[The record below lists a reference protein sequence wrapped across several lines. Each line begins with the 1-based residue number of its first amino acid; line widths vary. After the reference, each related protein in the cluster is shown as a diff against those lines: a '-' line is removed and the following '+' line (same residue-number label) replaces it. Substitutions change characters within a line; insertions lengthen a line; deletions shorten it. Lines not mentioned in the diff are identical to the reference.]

1 MSLVDIKSVVQVAQS
16 TLAVGNTALKLA
28 ANAINGATVLSSQ
41 GMAIYRGLNLS
52 DNPTSTLQPVMDTK
66 QQVLNI
72 QQQAL
77 TIGREKGLPVQET
90 LRVAALA
97 TASLFVTE
105 RSLEVQQA
113 MQTFTS
119 NPTPATLETFTR
131 GLEVEQQSMVVRNI
145 SLAVERASLKIGF
158 PTSQTSTTADGK
170 TLRVIST
177 DDCGRTLV
185 TEISTE
191 IDRETTIATEVT
203 GVSDSSCSQ
212 ILAEFAQALEEAGVR
227 STHLDRKFTGGIAEL
242 EATKEFVRR
251 QPVKS
256 RTPSASAK
264 ASNTQKSQ
272 TTRPQQERQL

>member
-1 MSLVDIKSVVQVAQS
+1 MSLVEIKNVIQVAQS
-16 TLAVGNTALKLA
+16 TLAVGNAALKLA
-28 ANAINGATVLSSQ
+28 ANAINGVTVLSSQ
-41 GMAIYRGLNLS
+41 GMAVYRGLNLS
-52 DNPTSTLQPVMDTK
+52 DNPTSTLQPVMDIK

-77 TIGREKGLPVQET
+77 TVGRQKGVTTQES

-97 TASLFVTE
+97 TASQFVTE

-113 MQTFTS
+113 MQTFTID
-119 NPTPATLETFTR
+119 PTPATLETFTR
-131 GLEVEQQSMVVRNI
+131 KLEVEHQSSVVRNI

-212 ILAEFAQALEEAGVR
+212 ILAEFAQALEQAGVR

-256 RTPSASAK
+256 KTPVNPTK
-264 ASNTQKSQ
+264 ASTAQKRQ
-272 TTRPQQERQL
+272 ATRPQQERQL